1 MRLGELLIQEKLIT
15 PQVLEEALE
24 AQVVHGG
31 RLGTNLLELGFLSEK
46 DLARMLGQLHGC
58 AHSSGEM
65 KPDAQALELV
75 DLNEAD
81 DKDYLPMRVD
91 ATRLSLAVINPRD
104 LATLD
109 AVAFKTGKRVVPVV
123 IPEFR
128 MHQLLRRYCKAFRP
142 LRAID
147 MNAIR
152 PPKAAQEEAA
162 GAQARA
168 AKSAELISEEEFQS
182 VYAQAL
188 TGGSRSELIDELL
201 EEQEE
206 VITGEEL
213 AVEEEEVIT
222 GEVMEEEAAPE
233 ATYVPAP
240 SGTRERPTLPM
251 WPVPSVTPEAGPPT
265 GSPPVPDHALPSAS
279 PPAAPSRPTPSAPP
293 PAQQPVP
300 QIPFIPAP
308 TEAPGRRS
316 GTVFIPVPSDGN
328 PARPA
333 PSSGSLPPV
342 APIVPPMAS
351 PARTPAAAPPMAA
364 KPAAPGKA
372 APGQPAGVPGKPA
385 TAPGKVLPRRPAT
398 ARPEAPKPLTFAE
411 AQAQLTQS
419 SDREDVATTVLRYAV
434 GKWRRCLLLSVQG
447 SLVTGW
453 HGMGRGVRDAAVRR
467 IGVALREG
475 NTFRLVRD
483 TRSHYVGPVK
493 RDTAMNVFY
502 RLLGADKRP
511 EPPFPK
517 TSVILPLLV
526 RGKVVHLLYLD
537 NGPDQ
542 LTTPDVGELMI
553 LAQSVGRSYE
563 AMIRRRKSA

>member
-15 PQVLEEALE
+15 PQALEEALE

-31 RLGTNLLELGFLSEK
+31 RLGTNLLELGFLQEK

-65 KPDAQALELV
+65 KPDPQALELV
-75 DLNEAD
+75 DLNDAD

-104 LATLD
+104 LTTLD

-147 MNAIR
+147 MNAVR
-152 PPKAAQEEAA
+152 PSKAVQEA
-162 GAQARA
+162 GAQAKA

-213 AVEEEEVIT
+213 AAEEEEVIT
-222 GEVMEEEAAPE
+222 GEVMEEEPAPE
-233 ATYVPAP
+233 ETYVPVPAAP
-240 SGTRERPTLPM
+240 RERPTLPM
-251 WPVPSVTPEAGPPT
+251 WPVPAAPSVTPGATPAAV
-265 GSPPVPDHALPSAS
+265 SPPVPDHALPAAS
-279 PPAAPSRPTPSAPP
+279 PPAPFRPTPSAPP
-293 PAQQPVP
+293 PAQEPVP

-308 TEAPGRRS
+308 AEQPVRRS
-316 GTVFIPVPSDGN
+316 GTVFIPIPSDETPG
-328 PARPA
+328 RPG
-333 PSSGSLPPV
+333 PVPGSLPPV
-342 APIVPPMAS
+342 APIVPPMAP
-351 PARTPAAAPPMAA
+351 PARTPAAAPPLAA
-364 KPAAPGKA
+364 KPAA
-372 APGQPAGVPGKPA
+372 VPGKPA
-385 TAPGKVLPRRPAT
+385 AAPGKVLPRRPAT
-398 ARPEAPKPLTFAE
+398 ARPEVPKPLTFAE
-411 AQAQLTQS
+411 AQAQLAQS

>member
-1 MRLGELLIQEKLIT
+1 
-15 PQVLEEALE
+15 
-24 AQVVHGG
+24 
-31 RLGTNLLELGFLSEK
+31 
-46 DLARMLGQLHGC
+46 
-58 AHSSGEM
+58 
-65 KPDAQALELV
+65 
-75 DLNEAD
+75 
-81 DKDYLPMRVD
+81 
-91 ATRLSLAVINPRD
+91 
-104 LATLD
+104 
-109 AVAFKTGKRVVPVV
+109 
-123 IPEFR
+123 
-128 MHQLLRRYCKAFRP
+128 
-142 LRAID
+142 
-147 MNAIR
+147 
-152 PPKAAQEEAA
+152 
-162 GAQARA
+162 
-168 AKSAELISEEEFQS
+168 
-182 VYAQAL
+182 
-188 TGGSRSELIDELL
+188 
-201 EEQEE
+201 
-206 VITGEEL
+206 
-213 AVEEEEVIT
+213 
-222 GEVMEEEAAPE
+222 
-233 ATYVPAP
+233 
-240 SGTRERPTLPM
+240 
-251 WPVPSVTPEAGPPT
+251 
-265 GSPPVPDHALPSAS
+265 
-279 PPAAPSRPTPSAPP
+279 
-293 PAQQPVP
+293 
-300 QIPFIPAP
+300 
-308 TEAPGRRS
+308 
-316 GTVFIPVPSDGN
+316 
-328 PARPA
+328 
-333 PSSGSLPPV
+333 
-342 APIVPPMAS
+342 
-351 PARTPAAAPPMAA
+351 MAA

>member
-15 PQVLEEALE
+15 PQALEEALE
-24 AQVVHGG
+24 SQVVHGG
-31 RLGTNLLELGFLSEK
+31 RLGTNLLELGLISEK

-65 KPDAQALELV
+65 TPDPQALALV

-91 ATRLSLAVINPRD
+91 ATRLSLAVINPQD
-104 LATLD
+104 YPTLD
-109 AVAFKTGKRVVPVV
+109 AVAFKTGKRVMPVI

-147 MNAIR
+147 MNTVR
-152 PPKAAQEEAA
+152 PSRTVQEAS
-162 GAQARA
+162 GVPARP

-188 TGGSRSELIDELL
+188 TGGARSEVIDELL
-201 EEQEE
+201 E
-206 VITGEEL
+206 
-213 AVEEEEVIT
+213 EEEEVIT
-222 GEVMEEEAAPE
+222 GEEVAVEEEEEVITGEEVEEAPRPQ
-233 ATYVPAP
+233 TYVPMPTPAA
-240 SGTRERPTLPM
+240 GRERPTLPM
-251 WPVPSVTPEAGPPT
+251 WTVPIEPPGVAAPAARTNAPPVPEHALPQAPSPRPFVPSPSAPPVPASELPFSPPPAEAPARRPAAAFIPQPSDDAARRPGPPVPTVPSVAPVV
-265 GSPPVPDHALPSAS
+265 PPVA
-279 PPAAPSRPTPSAPP
+279 APP
-293 PAQQPVP
+293 PAQ
-300 QIPFIPAP
+300 
-308 TEAPGRRS
+308 
-316 GTVFIPVPSDGN
+316 
-328 PARPA
+328 
-333 PSSGSLPPV
+333 
-342 APIVPPMAS
+342 
-351 PARTPAAAPPMAA
+351 AAN
-364 KPAAPGKA
+364 PAAPGKA
-372 APGQPAGVPGKPA
+372 AAKRPGV
-385 TAPGKVLPRRPAT
+385 
-398 ARPEAPKPLTFAE
+398 ARPSAPKPLTFVE
-411 AQAQLTQS
+411 AQAQLAKS
-419 SDREDVATTVLRYAV
+419 LDREDVATTVLRYAV
-434 GKWRRCLLLSVQG
+434 GKWRRCLLLNVQG

-467 IGVALREG
+467 IGVALREQ

-483 TRSHYVGPVK
+483 TRSHYIGPVR

-526 RGKVVHLLYLD
+526 RGKVVHLLYVD
-537 NGPDQ
+537 NGPEQ
-542 LTTPDVGELMI
+542 LTSPDVGELLI

>member
-1 MRLGELLIQEKLIT
+1 MRLGELLIQEKLIS
-15 PQVLEEALE
+15 PQALEEALE

-31 RLGTNLLELGFLSEK
+31 RLGTNLLELGLLSEK

-58 AHSSGEM
+58 AHSSGTM
-65 KPDAQALELV
+65 TPDASALGLV
-75 DLNEAD
+75 DLNDAD
-81 DKDYLPMRVD
+81 NKDYLPMRAD

-104 LATLD
+104 YATLD

-128 MHQLLRRYCKAFRP
+128 MNQLLRRYCKAFRP

-147 MNAIR
+147 MNAVR
-152 PPKAAQEEAA
+152 PPKAAQEAAA
-162 GAQARA
+162 GTKAKAN
-168 AKSAELISEEEFQS
+168 KSAELISEEEFES

-188 TGGSRSELIDELL
+188 TGGARSEFIDELL
-201 EEQEE
+201 EEEEE

-213 AVEEEEVIT
+213 VAEEEEIIT
-222 GEVMEEEAAPE
+222 GEVVEEEPAREQVHVPVPAAP
-233 ATYVPAP
+233 P
-240 SGTRERPTLPM
+240 ERPTLPM
-251 WPVPSVTPEAGPPT
+251 WTLPADSAPVLEEWPAPSV
-265 GSPPVPDHALPSAS
+265 PPVPDL
-279 PPAAPSRPTPSAPP
+279 APP
-293 PAQQPVP
+293 PASPPVAPFRPVP
-300 QIPFIPAP
+300 AEPPAPTPELPFIPAP
-308 TEAPGRRS
+308 APPETPARRPAAA
-316 GTVFIPVPSDGN
+316 FIPVPSDAAT
-328 PARPA
+328 PRSAQPV
-333 PSSGSLPPV
+333 GSLPPV
-342 APIVPPMAS
+342 APIVPPV
-351 PARTPAAAPPMAA
+351 ARPTIPPVPTPAKAPPMAA
-364 KPAAPGKA
+364 KPGVAAPA
-372 APGQPAGVPGKPA
+372 QPAAAVPGKVV
-385 TAPGKVLPRRPAT
+385 TRRPAAAT
-398 ARPEAPKPLTFAE
+398 ARPVPPKPLTFAE
-411 AQAQLTQS
+411 AQAQLSQS

-483 TRSHYVGPVK
+483 TRSHYIGPVR

-537 NGPDQ
+537 NGPEQ
-542 LTTPDVGELMI
+542 LTTPDVGELLI